1 MRKYLI
7 RYFSR
12 NTYYSEV
19 LKASFQLLVVPAEN
33 DSQTVKSLDI
43 NNSLNAELYLTKN
56 VFGFDVYSMSLV
68 KSFNQFNI
76 RLSNIVVSIEQEQRT
91 L

>member
-19 LKASFQLLVVPAEN
+19 LKASFQLLISPAEN
-33 DSQTVKSLDI
+33 DSQTIKSLNI
-43 NNSLNAELYLTKN
+43 KNSLNAELYRTKN
-56 VFGFDVYSMSLV
+56 TFGFDVYSMSLV
-68 KSFNQFNI
+68 KTLNQFNI
-76 RLSNIVVSIEQEQRT
+76 SLLIF
-91 L
+91 LC